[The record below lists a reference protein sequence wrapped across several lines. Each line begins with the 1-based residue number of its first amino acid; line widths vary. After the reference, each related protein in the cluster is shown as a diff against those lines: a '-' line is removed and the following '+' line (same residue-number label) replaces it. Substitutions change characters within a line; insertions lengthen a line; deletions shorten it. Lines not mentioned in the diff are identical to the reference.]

1 MATVSLEVRSLP
13 PPRLPPLSLRR
24 PPSSPLLRLW
34 PLVRSIAAV
43 PTEPR
48 ATEVFMGALPLAGLM
63 VALPFA
69 GLRATPTSAAERD
82 GHRSRKRERAAVRS
96 GLPPRAEFLTACFSR
111 TCCQR
116 HDEVV
121 QPAPVAG
128 RHWTPPSA
136 LRAVLDAGLWAPRSD
151 EGPHHRGAGRSLAAV
166 AGSFRWHGRKRD
178 SDGLAEPPLMHR
190 RSDALRQQ
198 AGTTTIREVPEALY
212 LAVLAEWRGWFEG
225 SIGGPGQQKKPR
237 TGRG

>member
-13 PPRLPPLSLRR
+13 PPWLHPLSL
-24 PPSSPLLRLW
+24 PQLSLPLLRWW

-48 ATEVFMGALPLAGLM
+48 ATEVFMAALPLVGLMAAAPFAGLMAPLPLADLM

-69 GLRATPTSAAERD
+69 GLLATPTSAAERD

-96 GLPPRAEFLTACFSR
+96 GLPPRGEFLTACFSS

-116 HDEVV
+116 HNEAV

-128 RHWTPPSA
+128 CLWTPPSA
-136 LRAVLDAGLWAPRSD
+136 LRAVLDAGLWAPRSLKT
-151 EGPHHRGAGRSLAAV
+151 PI
-166 AGSFRWHGRKRD
+166 
-178 SDGLAEPPLMHR
+178 
-190 RSDALRQQ
+190 
-198 AGTTTIREVPEALY
+198 T
-212 LAVLAEWRGWFEG
+212 AVLADPLR
-225 SIGGPGQQKKPR
+225 R
-237 TGRG
+237 